1 MHENLAD
8 NKGILVAYYAYLDAV
23 KDQGNKDQCL
33 AGMKQT
39 PEQMFWI
46 SAASQHCT
54 KYREVTNKHLRDK
67 HYPAWIR
74 INETFSNSK
83 EFSRDFNC
91 KPGSRMN
98 PISKCDLKRR

>member
-8 NKGILVAYYAYLDAV
+8 NKGIFIAYYAYLDTV
-23 KDQGNKDQCL
+23 KRQGNKDQCL

-46 SAASQHCT
+46 SAASQYCT
-54 KYREVTNKHLRDK
+54 KSSEIIYEDLRDE
-67 HYPAWIR
+67 HSLQWIR
-74 INETFSNSK
+74 INENFSNIK

-91 KPGSRMN
+91 EPGTKMN
-98 PISKCDLKRR
+98 PINKCELKRR